1 MYLKKTDYNHLLKIN
16 QNMNSFLL
24 LKIKK
29 NISTLNLPIHLG
41 LFTFA
46 FLVLL
51 SFNLNSQPYKNSQ
64 KSIIIDKGKF
74 TPLQILRGDTVNVDT
89 TRNMSGFEPGGI
101 KGNISVIQDSNYSRA
116 LRIKVPLATRFNND
130 IRLMTANRAYSTA
143 SSNEPNSRIKKNLDL
158 PSEFF
163 LPSPQEI
170 ANYQL
175 NMMMSQDA
183 PFIHSYQPFGLKV
196 PMSAI
201 GQLLG
206 LVEDVSP
213 VIQYDLEWRSEV
225 QIVIYSLSASVV
237 ATIYHGFQSPDSY
250 KFTWNG
256 RDDFG
261 KKLPPGD
268 YIGEVRIGKTKYIRK
283 RIYIPR

>member
-1 MYLKKTDYNHLLKIN
+1 MNSNLLMYLNRN
-16 QNMNSFLL
+16 QSF
-24 LKIKK
+24 
-29 NISTLNLPIHLG
+29 ISGPAYLG
-41 LFTFA
+41 LLIYA
-46 FLVLL
+46 VIILL
-51 SFNLNSQPYKNSQ
+51 SNNLSSQTDKNNQ

-74 TPLQILRGDTVNVDT
+74 TPLQILRGDTIKVDT
-89 TRNMSGFEPGGI
+89 NRNISGYEPGGI

-143 SSNEPNSRIKKNLDL
+143 NGNDQNNRIKKNLDL

-163 LPSPQEI
+163 MPTPQEI

-213 VIQYDLEWRSEV
+213 VLTYDLEWRNEV

-237 ATIYHGFQSPDSY
+237 ATIYHGFQTPGSY
-250 KFTWNG
+250 KYTWNG
-256 RDDFG
+256 RDDYG

-268 YIGEVRIGKTKYIRK
+268 YIGEIRIGKSKYIRK

>member
-1 MYLKKTDYNHLLKIN
+1 MNLYLLLNLKKNHSVIT
-16 QNMNSFLL
+16 QPFY
-24 LKIKK
+24 
-29 NISTLNLPIHLG
+29 LG
-41 LFTFA
+41 LFICVVF
-46 FLVLL
+46 FLIPVIL
-51 SFNLNSQPYKNSQ
+51 STQPNKNNQ

-74 TPLQILRGDTVNVDT
+74 TPIQILRGDTVNVDT
-89 TRNMSGFEPGGI
+89 TRNTAGYEPGIMRGS
-101 KGNISVIQDSNYSRA
+101 ISVIQDTNYTRA
-116 LRIKVPLATRFNND
+116 LRIKVPLTTRFNND
-130 IRLMTANRAYSTA
+130 VRLMAANRPYSRA
-143 SSNEPNSRIKKNLDL
+143 GSNDAGNRIKQNLDL

-163 LPSPQEI
+163 MPTPQEL

-175 NMMMSQDA
+175 NIMRSQEA

-213 VIQYDLEWRSEV
+213 VLQYELEFRSEI

-237 ATIYHGFQSPDSY
+237 ATIYHGIQEAGNY
-250 KFTWNG
+250 KYTWNG
-256 RDDFG
+256 RDDYG
-261 KKLPPGD
+261 KLLPSGD
-268 YIGEVRIGKTKYIRK
+268 YVGEVRIGKTKFVRK